1 MTLFD
6 DLRSAFREAVDN
18 FREELN
24 RDSVPGTMDQ
34 LLQGMVQEVTDAR
47 ARLKAVEADLETTA
61 LRVKHEEEQV
71 ATMERRRR
79 MAADIGDEE
88 TARLAEEYLTR
99 HGRRLEIFRQK
110 GAALEQEASLLG
122 SEVEEMTAKLKEAQ
136 ASRASLAAE
145 AGRTQARESI
155 GESDDLFEAFK
166 RMEARIQGDEVEADV
181 ARDFGSELDDLRVDP
196 DAPPPRREIDYDAAL
211 AELKRRMGQGE

>member
-88 TARLAEEYLTR
+88 TARLAEEYLAR
-99 HGRRLEIFRQK
+99 HERRLEIFRQK

-196 DAPPPRREIDYDAAL
+196 SAPPPRREIDYDAAL